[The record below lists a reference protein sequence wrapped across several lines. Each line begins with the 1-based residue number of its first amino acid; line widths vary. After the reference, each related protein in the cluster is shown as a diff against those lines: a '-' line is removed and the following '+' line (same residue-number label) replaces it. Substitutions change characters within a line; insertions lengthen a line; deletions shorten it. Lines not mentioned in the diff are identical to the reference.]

1 MTQGNK
7 AGKGLRQDRC
17 ILTVDGLSRY
27 GSYEESMIIGD
38 RQFFFTFLKFDT
50 YEFRGRSYCL
60 LTQSFRFG
68 VSLSLVALS
77 LRFGLSVPH

>member
-1 MTQGNK
+1 MTKGNK
-7 AGKGLRQDRC
+7 VGKGLRQDRC

-60 LTQSFRFG
+60 LTQFFRFG
-68 VSLSLVALS
+68 VSPSLAVLWF
-77 LRFGLSVPH
+77 RFPLTVHH